1 MFIPYEA
8 HLLVSLYFF
17 CVLWVSFFGLV
28 MPKPLVNT
36 QTSLLK
42 SWNLIKCL
50 FVVLLYGSLK
60 SHIFHVSSI
69 EKKGTIIGFI
79 ALFLAFSLFPPSN

>member
-1 MFIPYEA
+1 MFVPYEA

-17 CVLWVSFFGLV
+17 CVFWVYFFGLV

-42 SWNLIKCL
+42 SWKLIKCL
-50 FVVLLYGSLK
+50 FLVLLYGSFK
-60 SHIFHVSSI
+60 SHIFHIPSI
-69 EKKGTIIGFI
+69 EKQGTIMGFA
-79 ALFLAFSLFPPSN
+79 ALFLIFRLFPPSH